1 MAVYSE
7 IGYGRKI
14 FVLYPFLSLLIKF
27 LYSERKADSELF
39 NVFLSLFKNYMKF
52 TLMPSKP
59 FNTFK
64 CFQSQTSKIELFTKL
79 VNGLQPLTI
88 FNKILILDVRMGSE
102 HASGGIAEW
111 SGKSLKDTV
120 KILFLQ

>member
-1 MAVYSE
+1 
-7 IGYGRKI
+7 
-14 FVLYPFLSLLIKF
+14 
-27 LYSERKADSELF
+27 
-39 NVFLSLFKNYMKF
+39 
-52 TLMPSKP
+52 MPSKP

-64 CFQSQTSKIELFTKL
+64 CFQSQTSKLELFTKL

-88 FNKILILDVRMGSE
+88 FTKIFILDVRMGSE
-102 HASGGIAEW
+102 YASGGIAEW